1 MFIVLEWIDWSWKWT
16 QTQLLKEE
24 LEKLWKK
31 VKTIDYP
38 RYGKKWAIFV
48 EKYLNWK
55 YWKEVS
61 AKTASLFYAL
71 DRFDSSFKLKK
82 EYKKYDYIIANR
94 YVSSNM
100 VHQAWKIKWKDE
112 ENRLK
117 KINIFLNWLIELEFD
132 ILEIPQPDKV
142 IFLDV
147 KPSVANKLVE
157 KKEKRAYI
165 KWDKNKDI
173 HEENENHI
181 NNAYI
186 TAKYI
191 AEKYNWSVID
201 CVKDN
206 EILWKEII
214 TEMIMKEI
222 ITKNI
227 DLKKHW

>member
-16 QTQLLKEE
+16 QIKLLKEKLE
-24 LEKLWKK
+24 LAWKK
-31 VKTIDYP
+31 VKLIDYP
-38 RYGKKWAIFV
+38 RYGKKWAVFV

-55 YWKEVS
+55 YGKDVS

-82 EYKKYDYIIANR
+82 EYKKYDYILANR

-112 ENRLK
+112 KKRLK
-117 KINIFLNWLIELEFD
+117 KIDNFLDWLIELEFD
-132 ILEIPQPDKV
+132 ILEIPIPDKV

-147 KPSVANKLVE
+147 KPFVANKLVE

-165 KWDKNKDI
+165 KWDKNKDL
-173 HEENENHI
+173 HEEDENHI
-181 NNAYI
+181 KDAYN

-191 AEKYNWSVID
+191 AKKYDWTVID
-201 CVKDN
+201 CVKND
-206 EILWKEII
+206 EILEKEII
-214 TEMIMKEI
+214 TDMI
-222 ITKNI
+222 
-227 DLKKHW
+227 LKKILL

>member
-16 QTQLLKEE
+16 QIKLLKEKLE
-24 LEKLWKK
+24 LAWKK
-31 VKTIDYP
+31 VKLIDYP
-38 RYGKKWAIFV
+38 RYWKKWAVFV

-55 YWKEVS
+55 YWKEIS

-82 EYKKYDYIIANR
+82 EYKKYDYILANR

-112 ENRLK
+112 KKRFK
-117 KINIFLNWLIELEFD
+117 KIDTFLDWLIELEFD
-132 ILEIPQPDKV
+132 ILEIPIPDKV

-147 KPSVANKLVE
+147 KPFVANKLVE

-173 HEENENHI
+173 HEEDENHI
-181 NNAYI
+181 NDAYN

-191 AEKYNWSVID
+191 AKKYEWTVID
-201 CVKDN
+201 CVKND
-206 EILWKEII
+206 EILGKEVI
-214 TEMIMKEI
+214 TEMILKEI
-222 ITKNI
+222 
-227 DLKKHW
+227 LS